1 MATAFAIIFAL
12 FIGFIVM
19 LQPTQSRI
27 DFERLAD
34 CIAMV
39 ETGNAAH
46 PNGDDLA
53 LGKQGE
59 LGRYQIQKQLWQQV
73 SHLPFECA
81 TDPLASRKVAIRHLE
96 WLDRKLTAHKSL
108 ERSRVYLIALG
119 WNAGPQAVLHVFATR
134 NQRDYAQRV
143 ENLYLDYSK

>member
-1 MATAFAIIFAL
+1 MATALCIIFA
-12 FIGFIVM
+12 VM
-19 LQPTQSRI
+19 LTPLEPATDRV
-27 DFERLAD
+27 DFERLAT

-39 ETGNAAH
+39 ETASTAH
-46 PNGDDLA
+46 PQGDDLA
-53 LGKQGE
+53 QGKHGE

-81 TDPLASRKVAIRHLE
+81 TDPVAARKVAIRHLE
-96 WLDRKLTAHKSL
+96 WLERKLKDHESL

-143 ENLYLDYSK
+143 ENLYNDMKP

>member
-1 MATAFAIIFAL
+1 MFVILMITSLMHFST
-12 FIGFIVM
+12 
-19 LQPTQSRI
+19 QPPASRI

-39 ETGNAAH
+39 ETGSADF

-53 LGKQGE
+53 RGKQGE

-81 TDPLASRKVAIRHLE
+81 TDPSAARKVALRHLE
-96 WLDRKLTAHKSL
+96 WLERKLKDHESLAH
-108 ERSRVYLIALG
+108 SRVYLIALG
-119 WNAGPQAVLHVFATR
+119 WNSGPQAVLHVFATR

-143 ENLYLDYSK
+143 ENLYLSKGGL